1 LNLEALINQYYKN
14 LNSNDMIVLNYV
26 MQHKK
31 ECTNMNISR
40 LSSECSIS
48 TASIVRTMKKLG
60 FSGYS
65 EFKFLLK
72 GQNPGNMP
80 TEGSNLIELL
90 EKDIQ
95 ATMKLMKQVDLNPIL
110 TLLYNA
116 KRIYGFGIGF
126 RQQNALQ
133 DFAHNM
139 VSCDKSIFLIPAKQE
154 LDTQISF
161 MKQGDIILIASY
173 SGDIKDY
180 VESIH
185 TLKLLDIPIISITNF
200 NKNDLST
207 FTPYNLYYQ
216 STSLTPNLK
225 PKRISYP
232 TLNIV
237 QDILYREYVR
247 FGLENKET
255 TG

>member
-1 LNLEALINQYYKN
+1 MNLEALINQYYKN

-139 VSCDKSIFLIPAKQE
+139 VS
-154 LDTQISF
+154 
-161 MKQGDIILIASY
+161 SY
-173 SGDIKDY
+173 SSLPIAGISKT
-180 VESIH
+180 
-185 TLKLLDIPIISITNF
+185 TLKVYTPSSCLISRLYPLLTLIKMICPPLPPIICIT
-200 NKNDLST
+200 S
-207 FTPYNLYYQ
+207 Q
-216 STSLTPNLK
+216 HH
-225 PKRISYP
+225 
-232 TLNIV
+232 
-237 QDILYREYVR
+237 
-247 FGLENKET
+247 
-255 TG
+255 

>member
-1 LNLEALINQYYKN
+1 
-14 LNSNDMIVLNYV
+14 
-26 MQHKK
+26 
-31 ECTNMNISR
+31 MNISR

-116 KRIYGFGIGF
+116 KRIYGFGTGF

-185 TLKLLDIPIISITNF
+185 TLKLLDIPIISIT
-200 NKNDLST
+200 K
-207 FTPYNLYYQ
+207 
-216 STSLTPNLK
+216 
-225 PKRISYP
+225 
-232 TLNIV
+232 
-237 QDILYREYVR
+237 
-247 FGLENKET
+247 
-255 TG
+255 